1 MHPVHRRLTHA
12 VLAAALFAIACKP
25 AERAG
30 SGDDD
35 SAAAADSAAVAGQA
49 SAPNAAA
56 TTATPGATSAEASL
70 TVGDIDRWQKG
81 MEAEL
86 AAVRDAGKQL
96 KAAKTAN
103 DTMSAMMAAN
113 ETSTRAAGAKAAG
126 VDEDRY
132 NVIRSTLSSV
142 AAYMAPIEMEMNV
155 KDMPPEMVAQMKQ
168 GREQSLE
175 RASAG
180 IPKDVLDALRPRAAE
195 LRKQDLTLTGERLK
209 AAGMGQ

>member
-1 MHPVHRRLTHA
+1 MHRVHRRLTHA
-12 VLAAALFAIACKP
+12 VLAAALLAVACKP
-25 AERAG
+25 AERAE
-30 SGDDD
+30 SGDD
-35 SAAAADSAAVAGQA
+35 SAAATDSATVAGQSSA
-49 SAPNAAA
+49 SSAAA
-56 TTATPGATSAEASL
+56 TTATPGETSAGASM
-70 TVGDIDRWQKG
+70 TVADIDRWQRG

-126 VDEDRY
+126 VDENRY
-132 NVIRSTLSSV
+132 GVIVSTLSSV
-142 AAYMAPIEMEMNV
+142 AVYMAPIEQEMNV

-195 LRKQDLTLTGERLK
+195 LRKQDLTLAGERLK
-209 AAGMGQ
+209 AAGAAQ

>member
-1 MHPVHRRLTHA
+1 MHRVHRRLTHA
-12 VLAAALFAIACKP
+12 VLAAALFAVACKP
-25 AERAG
+25 AERAE
-30 SGDDD
+30 SGDDSATATD
-35 SAAAADSAAVAGQA
+35 SAGAAGQSSASSAAA
-49 SAPNAAA
+49 
-56 TTATPGATSAEASL
+56 TKATPGETSAGASM
-70 TVGDIDRWQKG
+70 TVADIDRWQRG

-126 VDEDRY
+126 VDENRY
-132 NVIRSTLSSV
+132 GVIVSTLSSV
-142 AAYMAPIEMEMNV
+142 AVYMAPIEQEMNV

-195 LRKQDLTLTGERLK
+195 LRKQDLTLAGERLK
-209 AAGMGQ
+209 AAGAAQ

>member
-1 MHPVHRRLTHA
+1 MHRVPRRLTHA
-12 VLAAALFAIACKP
+12 VLAAAALLAVACKP
-25 AERAG
+25 AERAA
-30 SGDDD
+30 SDDD
-35 SAAAADSAAVAGQA
+35 SAAAADSATVTGQS

-56 TTATPGATSAEASL
+56 ATATPGGTSAEASL
-70 TVGDIDRWQKG
+70 TVGDIDRWQRG

-126 VDEDRY
+126 VDENRY
-132 NVIRSTLSSV
+132 NVIRSTLSSL

-195 LRKQDLTLTGERLK
+195 LRKKDLTLTGERLK